1 MIRPDRSTEVTMR
14 EIASVTA
21 IVIGGLLFAAG
32 VVTSS
37 PWLTALGLI
46 VMPVGLIYGLR
57 G

>member
-14 EIASVTA
+14 EIASVAA